1 MTEGPIC
8 RAHWLGRIDYRR
20 AWRLQ
25 QRLAE
30 ARLRRRVPDTLLLL
44 EHPPTYTVGRRGGE
58 GQFLLTLAEMEAKGA
73 SVHWVDRGGSV
84 TFHGPGQLV
93 GYPIMDLSRW
103 RPDVDAYL
111 RALEEVLIRA
121 IRELGVRA
129 ERSPGYTGVW
139 IGDDKVAAIG
149 VKLSRWVTTH
159 GFALNLSCDLRWFD
173 HIVPCGLA
181 QRGVT
186 SLERAAGVSISM
198 EDMSRRVCRHFGAVF
213 QRQMVWVGPGEG
225 TEGVPAFASLSASAV
240 GSERGPAASA

>member
-1 MTEGPIC
+1 MTEGPTC
-8 RAHWLGRIDYRR
+8 RVHWLGRIEYQR

-30 ARLRRRVPDTLLLL
+30 SRLRRRAPDTLLLL

-58 GQFLLTLAEMEAKGA
+58 GEFLLDPGELEAKGA

-93 GYPIMDLSRW
+93 GYPILDLSRW
-103 RPDVDAYL
+103 RPDIDAYL

-121 IRELGVRA
+121 IRELGA
-129 ERSPGYTGVW
+129 EAGRSPGDTGVW
-139 IGDDKVAAIG
+139 IGGDKVAAIG
-149 VKLSRWVTTH
+149 VKMSRWVTTH

-186 SLERAAGVSISM
+186 SLERAAGVCVST
-198 EDMSRRVCRHFGAVF
+198 EDMARRVCRHFGAVF
-213 QRQMVWVGPGEG
+213 ERQMIWVR
-225 TEGVPAFASLSASAV
+225 PAESGSRGDPAIASGSAYPV
-240 GSERGPAASA
+240 RERARARR